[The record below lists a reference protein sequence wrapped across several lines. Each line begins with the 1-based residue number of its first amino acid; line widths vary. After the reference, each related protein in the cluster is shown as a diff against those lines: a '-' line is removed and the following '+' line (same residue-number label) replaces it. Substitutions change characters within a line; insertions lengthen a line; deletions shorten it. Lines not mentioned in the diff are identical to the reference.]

1 MGQAVAIIFLM
12 LIIAGVTKMVI
23 DVQIAKLERT
33 IEDLKKHFDDTSI
46 S

>member
-1 MGQAVAIIFLM
+1 MAQVLATIFLM

-33 IEDLKKHFDDTSI
+33 IDDLKKHFDEN
-46 S
+46 

>member
-1 MGQAVAIIFLM
+1 MGQVVATVFLM

-33 IEDLKKHFDDTSI
+33 IEDLKKHFDEN
-46 S
+46 